1 MCDNFVFRFHVMVE
15 ALDEKEHIEL
25 SLNDRTIRKLIG
37 KTVDELLE
45 KVYTIISRML
55 CKSHKLCHIIS

>member
-1 MCDNFVFRFHVMVE
+1 MVE